1 MDKIGLSCSDSCCCT
16 RRCCRFLFRVTE
28 TFSGYF
34 AGWGSEKPKKGG
46 GAYFY
51 TRPDAHG
58 DVAWGGEHVI
68 TLDEETPE
76 IHKEYEAELAK
87 NGVQCNMGHVSKYC
101 TFK

>member
-1 MDKIGLSCSDSCCCT
+1 MSTRSTTTAAAALAVGLAFLLTAPIAWADKP
-16 RRCCRFLFRVTE
+16 
-28 TFSGYF
+28 
-34 AGWGSEKPKKGG
+34 EKPKKGG

-51 TRPDAHG
+51 TKPDEHG
-58 DVAWGGEHVI
+58 DVAWGGEDVI
-68 TLDEETPE
+68 TLDQENPE